1 MWTEKLPDQ
10 KQIIH
15 RSWQKRIFQAS
26 SVFFFLANIM
36 YVYNA
41 WFVRHRADDFC
52 FSGTLREF
60 GFSGGLRHF
69 YLTLS
74 NRFSA
79 FMLWSFSD
87 MFGEKAIRFFSMA
100 AIIFT
105 SISIYIVIK
114 AILDELGVAYKNWF
128 AFFIAQVL
136 TFFFLYLSPSI
147 DQSVYWRAAMVH
159 YFLPFPALI
168 LLVYLVL
175 KNNTNTNVKF
185 ISIALFSLI
194 NFLLAGLSE
203 SYAAL
208 QGATFSILLV
218 FYLLHPH
225 RKNKSS
231 IAFYAIAA
239 MIATAAALLVMIV
252 SPGNTLKMTL
262 LDQAQDVGSVITI
275 SLNSALSFIFF
286 TMRGKW
292 LPFSIL
298 FLLGCAFAV
307 FTIHQRQFAL
317 KWKWLLLTILLV
329 PMVVIFLITS
339 IAAPTAYGMM
349 AYPEKRVLMLALM
362 ILVLGVFSEGVLF
375 GHILT
380 LMGFINQ
387 PLHVLAGIAVLLLSM
402 YPLLAIPDIS
412 AMIRFYQ
419 ARAELW
425 DQQQQEILA
434 QIRQGQQD
442 LVVMALDAHAEM
454 AEMREDSS
462 FWVNLCTAQYYN
474 VDTISVIER

>member
-1 MWTEKLPDQ
+1 
-10 KQIIH
+10 
-15 RSWQKRIFQAS
+15 
-26 SVFFFLANIM
+26 
-36 YVYNA
+36 
-41 WFVRHRADDFC
+41 
-52 FSGTLREF
+52 
-60 GFSGGLRHF
+60 
-69 YLTLS
+69 
-74 NRFSA
+74 
-79 FMLWSFSD
+79 
-87 MFGEKAIRFFSMA
+87 
-100 AIIFT
+100 
-105 SISIYIVIK
+105 
-114 AILDELGVAYKNWF
+114 
-128 AFFIAQVL
+128 
-136 TFFFLYLSPSI
+136 
-147 DQSVYWRAAMVH
+147 
-159 YFLPFPALI
+159 
-168 LLVYLVL
+168 VYLVL
-175 KNNTNTNVKF
+175 KNNTNTYVKF

-218 FYLLHPH
+218 FYLLHPQ
-225 RKNKSS
+225 RNNKSS
-231 IAFYAIAA
+231 IAFYATAA
-239 MIATAAALLVMIV
+239 IFATAAALLVMIV

-298 FLLGCAFAV
+298 FLLGCALAV
-307 FTIHQRQFAL
+307 FTILQRQMPL
-317 KWKWLLLTILLV
+317 NWKWLLLTILLI

-362 ILVLGVFSEGVLF
+362 ILVLGVFSEGVLL
-375 GHILT
+375 GHFLT
-380 LMGFINQ
+380 SMGFINQ

-402 YPLLAIPDIS
+402 YPMLAIPDIS

-434 QIRQGQQD
+434 QIGQGQQD